1 MLTRKICTCRVRGL
15 FHLFYSSGSPEEKEV
30 LERVQ
35 KERRKRWKDKGMRP
49 PSPEPADPL
58 YLFLDTPSSLPLRG
72 NGQVS
77 VTLINPTDQEKE
89 VHLVLRAQAVYY
101 NGIFAADLWRQK
113 QSFRLRTNQG
123 NAH

>member
-1 MLTRKICTCRVRGL
+1 
-15 FHLFYSSGSPEEKEV
+15 
-30 LERVQ
+30 
-35 KERRKRWKDKGMRP
+35 MRP

-72 NGQVS
+72 NSPVS

-89 VHLVLRAQAVYY
+89 VHLVIRAQAVYY
-101 NGIFAADLWRQK
+101 NGIFATDLWRQK

-123 NAH
+123 NSHRLLHTPGFNLGSTHRSLEMAFSPLVLTISHSFIQHICNCHLA